1 MTLVRISN
9 VSDLATARACAA
21 LDIDF
26 IGLNLSHGK
35 PNAISP
41 IKVNDYAQWLSG
53 IEIVA
58 QAHHLDEAKAQRFME
73 LLNLKHVEILT
84 ENYAEGGKGMWYSG
98 SITCEMNGTLVS
110 KESAD
115 NAYLQLSS
123 LDDIDSVN
131 ANKIDVPITLFESE
145 NGIDW
150 ELVSATIERLKA

>member
-1 MTLVRISN
+1 
-9 VSDLATARACAA
+9 
-21 LDIDF
+21 
-26 IGLNLSHGK
+26 
-35 PNAISP
+35 
-41 IKVNDYAQWLSG
+41 
-53 IEIVA
+53 
-58 QAHHLDEAKAQRFME
+58 
-73 LLNLKHVEILT
+73 
-84 ENYAEGGKGMWYSG
+84 
-98 SITCEMNGTLVS
+98 MNGTLVS